1 MSWDI
6 HFPNPIFTPEGKAL
20 VTLRDAGRYITALPK
35 QTHDEPA
42 WQTAMHV
49 LIQAAD
55 NFGPIEFARL
65 GIMQA
70 LYPKGEPVYNSRSK
84 DTKWRNNYKLVRDR

>member
-6 HFPNPIFTPEGKAL
+6 HFPNPIMTPDGKAL
-20 VTLRDAGRYITALPK
+20 VTMRDAGRYITALPK
-35 QTHDEPA
+35 PTQTDSA

-65 GIMQA
+65 GMMQA
-70 LYPKGEPVYNSRSK
+70 LYPKGEPAYRARPVP
-84 DTKWRNNYKLVRDR
+84 TRNGGTTTSW